1 MKPDAWMPYYG
12 SDFEGAMRPYRRE
25 VKWSYM
31 AALWYYWHHTHCAGL
46 NDDDEQLRLICE
58 CPECD
63 WARTRGVLFSG
74 PPFFYLEGGKWHQKR
89 SSEEW
94 EASQELYAKRIR
106 QTAAATAAR
115 LKPEIQSDNVTNNV
129 TSDVTFTKPQPQ
141 PQVQSQVQ
149 SQVQPQPES
158 QSHTPSGCESVRE
171 RGSLTTK
178 KQDFDRLI
186 AFEQLQGELC
196 QAYNRPVRVFGV
208 SSEEHHLLAEI
219 SRRPAAK
226 EEWREIK
233 RFKNRMPAKE
243 RRFFPSSAV
252 RLLQNWDATLDRART
267 YQPDAQHQSLAEK
280 QLQSAISEG
289 FK

>member
-1 MKPDAWMPYYG
+1 MPYYG

-25 VKWSYM
+25 VKWSYL
-31 AALWYYWHHTHCAGL
+31 AALWHYWHHTHCTGL
-46 NDDDEQLRLICE
+46 LDDDEQLRLICE
-58 CPECD
+58 CPEGD
-63 WARTRGVLFSG
+63 WARTKGVLFSG
-74 PPFFYLEGGKWHQKR
+74 RPFFYLENGRWHQERNAK
-89 SSEEW
+89 EW
-94 EASQELYAKRIR
+94 QASQELYGKRLR

-115 LKPEIQSDNVTNNV
+115 IRPESQQDNVTSNV
-129 TSDVTFTKPQPQ
+129 TSDVTSYVTFTKPQPQ

-149 SQVQPQPES
+149 SQVQPQPQS
-158 QSHTPSGCESVRE
+158 HSHTPYGCESVRE
-171 RGSLTTK
+171 RGKPEPK
-178 KQDFDRLI
+178 KQFDTQI

-219 SRRPAAK
+219 SRRPLAK
-226 EEWREIK
+226 DEWREIK
-233 RFKNRMPAKE
+233 RFKDRLPAKDK
-243 RRFFPSSAV
+243 RFFPASAV

-280 QLQSAISEG
+280 QLKSAIMEG